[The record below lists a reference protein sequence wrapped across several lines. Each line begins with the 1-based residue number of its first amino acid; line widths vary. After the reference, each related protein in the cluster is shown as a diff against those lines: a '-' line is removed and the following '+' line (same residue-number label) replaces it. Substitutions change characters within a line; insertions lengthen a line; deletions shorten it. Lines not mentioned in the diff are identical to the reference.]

1 MNNFHGFF
9 SSKNVKIDFA
19 AQFERVKF
27 TNFDRPVKILN
38 TLRIT
43 NLFNLGKT
51 HFLYGITQQLCLDHN
66 EVIDNEFEKDHYYV
80 TDSDTSLTTPKDVF
94 DKEEVDDDED
104 KSSSQETRTKIISRL
119 PARGSSIIL
128 FAKKILFE
136 TKDFNQQSS
145 SSAHARAR

>member
-1 MNNFHGFF
+1 M
-9 SSKNVKIDFA
+9 
-19 AQFERVKF
+19 
-27 TNFDRPVKILN
+27 N

-51 HFLYGITQQLCLDHN
+51 HFLFGITQQLCLDHN

-80 TDSDTSLTTPKDVF
+80 TDSDTSLTTPKDIF

-104 KSSSQETRTKIISRL
+104 RSSSQETKTKIISRL

-128 FAKKILFE
+128 FANEEDDILIFHKGE
-136 TKDFNQQSS
+136 KLNDLVRTIRNCD
-145 SSAHARAR
+145 AT